1 MVFVPSAVSS
11 EVPAAL
17 PQGKSGG
24 ASVSAIQLTFAD
36 RCETGS
42 PGKFQAHHNVGR
54 HDVNPVP
61 FVDRL
66 TTEDLH
72 EILRNARL
80 TRWHKPLLDGTVVSL
95 YPPVFEPGLKDERGN
110 YLPVPVYWQR
120 KFDKKRRGESARRT
134 FQFRAPCWTGEPRPI
149 GYESVELVRPD
160 ITEEM
165 LTQFAGH
172 WLTRNLRWTLVGN
185 HDAGNPLTYTT
196 TRPPAERLARG
207 DSFMDANAVAAFLMQ
222 QPSIRK
228 LLCFEHGEEIVTE
241 LQRVLT
247 YGTKVEASAEK
258 LASLGITQAAF
269 ERRVQ
274 RLRHEMEEQL
284 ELPYGKRVIEQLM
297 DGAPEGTRDVLERAR
312 NRAGRKVGDV
322 WRKFASSAS
331 GDPTFQNHPFE
342 SYFDRAE
349 NPVKYLGERR

>member
-1 MVFVPSAVSS
+1 
-11 EVPAAL
+11 
-17 PQGKSGG
+17 
-24 ASVSAIQLTFAD
+24 VSATSIVEFPQQQTPSPANAFVGTSRATFA
-36 RCETGS
+36 RG
-42 PGKFQAHHNVGR
+42 
-54 HDVNPVP
+54 VN
-61 FVDRL
+61 RL

-95 YPPVFEPGLKDERGN
+95 YPPVFEPGLKDEQDN

-165 LTQFAGH
+165 LIQFAGH

-185 HDAGNPLTYTT
+185 HDAGNPLTYTSQ
-196 TRPPAERLARG
+196 RPVVERLARG
-207 DSFMDANAVAAFLMQ
+207 ENYADESAVTAFLRQ

-247 YGTKVEASAEK
+247 YGTTVEASAKK
-258 LASLGITQAAF
+258 LASFGITQAAF
-269 ERRVQ
+269 EKRVQ
-274 RLRHEMEEQL
+274 RLRHDMEEQM
-284 ELPYGKRVIEQLM
+284 ELPYGKKVIESLIPN
-297 DGAPEGTRDVLERAR
+297 APAGTRDVLERASK
-312 NRAGRKVGDV
+312 RAGRKVGELWSKLAPARNSGEPV
-322 WRKFASSAS
+322 PKF
-331 GDPTFQNHPFE
+331 QEHPFE
-342 SYFDRAE
+342 DYFNRAE
-349 NPVKYLGERR
+349 NPVKYLGERQ